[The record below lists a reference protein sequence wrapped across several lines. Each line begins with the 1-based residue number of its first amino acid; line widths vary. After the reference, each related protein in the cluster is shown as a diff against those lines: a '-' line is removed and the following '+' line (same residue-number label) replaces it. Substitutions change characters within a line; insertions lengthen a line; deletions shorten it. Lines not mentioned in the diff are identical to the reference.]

1 MASHRRPSSLLGQA
15 ASGLLL
21 PSAGISGVHRHTWP
35 SQTQITVLLWEV
47 TSHLLAP
54 QASLSP
60 VTADSVWPCAYRQLS
75 GQLLL
80 DPLQQ
85 GVRRLLGAQQGQL
98 YTVVPAKDQALGQ
111 NANPH
116 HSLEHPRWWGH
127 QGTVGT
133 KRQECVRREGAAR
146 TWPFYRG
153 NTLLPPPQQPT
164 QAGQATHNLSVCHP
178 AIYVIDLSTCGS
190 IHLPTYLYLKQGLTV
205 HPRLLS
211 HSQQSSC
218 FSFLSPGITKP
229 NTQGSRVRGTFSV
242 TGLARGLETKG

>member
-1 MASHRRPSSLLGQA
+1 MLTTELQHHWPWPELVILLSQFQKDGCTPNPFLLCVPETEVRLFLNGFPQA
-15 ASGLLL
+15 PQLPAWPASGLLL
-21 PSAGISGVHRHTWP
+21 PSAGIAGVHRHTWP
-35 SQTQITVLLWEV
+35 TQTQITVLLWEV
-47 TSHLLAP
+47 TSQLLAP

-60 VTADSVWPCAYRQLS
+60 VTADSVWPCAYRQLA

-85 GVRRLLGAQQGQL
+85 GVRGLLGAQQDQL

-146 TWPFYRG
+146 TWPSYRG
-153 NTLLPPPQQPT
+153 
-164 QAGQATHNLSVCHP
+164 G
-178 AIYVIDLSTCGS
+178 D
-190 IHLPTYLYLKQGLTV
+190 
-205 HPRLLS
+205 
-211 HSQQSSC
+211 
-218 FSFLSPGITKP
+218 
-229 NTQGSRVRGTFSV
+229 
-242 TGLARGLETKG
+242 TGK